1 VHPGRVVIVG
11 GGIGGLTA
19 AVALRAAG
27 WEVVVCERATDLR
40 EVAAGISLWPNAVR
54 LLRRL
59 GVGEAVEAAGC
70 VATGS
75 RTRTWYGA
83 PLGPCTV
90 DELAGR
96 FGAPLVVLHQAF
108 LRGILCS
115 ALDGH
120 VLRLGA
126 ECVAVEPAA
135 HGAAVHLADGGVEPG
150 SVVVGADGLDSTI
163 RESVGG
169 HEPPRYS
176 GYVSM
181 RGVVPLSLDLAGRLL
196 TGESWGRG
204 CLFGVATLGG
214 NQAYWWA
221 SWREPEAPDRG
232 REDDKRALLV
242 RFGAWHDPIPELID
256 GSLTEAIVRTPLYE
270 RPPAGRWV
278 DGAVV
283 LVGDAAHPMLPG
295 LGQGACQAIEDAA
308 ALAGALAAA
317 PDVGAALSEYER
329 RRRPRAELVAR
340 QARRMARLAHLAN
353 PAARTLRDAGFRA
366 VGRRGALR
374 RLDRIIGQ
382 EESEVAW
389 RWPVSG
395 RGKTGDVADSTD
407 PPTA

>member
-1 VHPGRVVIVG
+1 VDPGRVVIVG

-19 AVALRAAG
+19 AVALQAVG
-27 WEVVVCERATDLR
+27 WEVVVCERAPELR

-54 LLRRL
+54 LLRRF
-59 GVGEAVEAAGC
+59 GVGDAVEAAGS

-75 RTRTWYGA
+75 RVRTWYGA
-83 PLGPCTV
+83 PLGPCMV
-90 DELAGR
+90 DELAER
-96 FGAPLVVLHQAF
+96 FGAPLVVLHRAF
-108 LRGILCS
+108 LQGILRS
-115 ALDGH
+115 ALDGQ

-135 HGAAVHLADGGVEPG
+135 RGAAVHLAAGGVERG
-150 SVVVGADGLDSTI
+150 RVVVGADGLDSMI

-181 RGVVPLSLDLAGRLL
+181 RGVVPLSLNLAGRLL

-204 CLFGVATLGG
+204 SLFGVATLGG

-221 SWREPEAPDRG
+221 SWREPEQPAGG
-232 REDDKRALLV
+232 REDDKRALLG

-256 GSLTEAIVRTPLYE
+256 GSLAEAIVRTPLYE
-270 RPPAGRWV
+270 RPPAGRWA
-278 DGAVV
+278 DGTVV
-283 LVGDAAHPMLPG
+283 LVGDAAHPMLPS

-308 ALAGALAAA
+308 ALASALAAA
-317 PDVGAALSEYER
+317 PDIGAALGEYER
-329 RRRPRAELVAR
+329 RRRPRAELVAQR
-340 QARRMARLAHLAN
+340 ARRTARLAHLAN
-353 PAARTLRDAGFRA
+353 PAAQTLRDAAVRA
-366 VGRRGALR
+366 TGRAGARR
-374 RLDRIIGQ
+374 RLDRIIGY

-389 RWPVSG
+389 SWPVAG
-395 RGKTGDVADSTD
+395 RGKAGDVADSTD